1 MAWKVKEFDALTTTE
16 IYGIMRLRSEVFVLE
31 QECVYLDAD
40 GYDDQCLHLWK
51 EVHGAVVAYTRILPA
66 GVYYPEASIGRVV
79 VAQNARGGDLGKELM
94 RRSEEI
100 LYNTGHHGPVKLMAQ
115 SYLLKWYGS
124 QGYIAEGDEFLE
136 DGIPHTTMVKSTL

>member
-1 MAWKVKEFDALTTTE
+1 
-16 IYGIMRLRSEVFVLE
+16 
-31 QECVYLDAD
+31 
-40 GYDDQCLHLWK
+40 
-51 EVHGAVVAYTRILPA
+51 
-66 GVYYPEASIGRVV
+66 
-79 VAQNARGGDLGKELM
+79 M

-100 LYNTGHHGPVKLMAQ
+100 LYNTGYHGPVKLMAQ